1 MASTQKELAKLA
13 GVSAGTVSNVVN
25 GVPGVSEAARRKVL
39 AAIEQL
45 NYQPNLIA
53 RSLRTNRTHTLGIVV
68 PDITI
73 AFYPR
78 VIRGAEDAARDAG
91 YFLTVLDSENDHRRE
106 GAMLALLR
114 SQRTEGTLLVAAGGN
129 KWTPEA
135 AAAVQEH
142 SPLVCLDRLPEGLPA
157 DSVCVDDAEAAEMA
171 VVHLLQMGHRRI
183 AVLTGPLTLRNEQ
196 ERLRGY
202 RRALQSFGVAVQQD
216 LIWTSSFAQSDVA
229 RLCQRGLL
237 SSPERPSA
245 LFTTNGA
252 VGMGALKS
260 IYALGLRT
268 PNDIAFVTFDELT
281 SEEFF
286 RPGITTVVQ
295 PAFEIGSRAVQVLL
309 KRIRSGGE
317 GSEKLQTVRLPATL
331 VVRESTSTPY
341 AVASQMPPS
350 RVKKRV

>member
-1 MASTQKELAKLA
+1 MAPTQKELAKMA
-13 GVSAGTVSNVVN
+13 GVSAGTVSNVIN
-25 GVPGVSEAARRKVL
+25 GVPGVSEAARKKVL
-39 AAIEQL
+39 AAVDHL

-78 VIRGAEDAARDAG
+78 VIRGAEEAAREAG
-91 YFLTVLDSENDHRRE
+91 YFLTVLDSENDHQRE
-106 GAMLALLR
+106 SAMLALLR
-114 SQRTEGTLLVAAGGN
+114 SQRTEGTLLVAAGGH
-129 KWTPEA
+129 KWTKEA
-135 AAAVQEH
+135 SETLQAT
-142 SPLVCLDRLPEGLPA
+142 SPLVCLDRLPEGLAA

-202 RRALQSFGVAVQQD
+202 KNALQHFGVPVQPE
-216 LIWTSSFAQSDVA
+216 LIWNSSFQQSDVA

-237 SSPERPSA
+237 SSPERPTA

-268 PNDIAFVTFDELT
+268 PADIAFVTFDELT

-286 RPGITTVVQ
+286 RPAITTIVQ
-295 PAFEIGSRAVQVLL
+295 PAFDIGSRGVHVLL
-309 KRIRSGGE
+309 KRIRGG
-317 GSEKLQTVRLPATL
+317 GDSEKLHAVRLPATL
-331 VVRESTSTPY
+331 VVRESSATPVTVSGQPGR
-341 AVASQMPPS
+341 A
-350 RVKKRV
+350 RVRGR